1 MITEVS
7 HSDLELRL
15 WPDGKK
21 IGMLIRH
28 ARVPLSGIQTTDK
41 RCVPVKPLDSRQ
53 KHAGMTTVFR

>member
-1 MITEVS
+1 MA
-7 HSDLELRL
+7 
-15 WPDGKK
+15 KK

-28 ARVPLSGIQTTDK
+28 ARVSLSGIQTTDK